1 MVNAYSI
8 LKFLETIADFVRIF
22 FIISAVQVSI
32 FVFALYRIFTSKDAE
47 NMDIHQ
53 WQLIMTEKWEAS
65 MNNTLQMFA
74 IVIIYLAVTTIPMFI
89 MWKNKSHPYRQCK
102 ECHLLKKNEA
112 QEQPNTENIKKEH
125 ECDRIS

>member
-102 ECHLLKKNEA
+102 ECHSLKTNEA
-112 QEQPNTENIKKEH
+112 QEPLNTEK
-125 ECDRIS
+125 

>member
-32 FVFALYRIFTSKDAE
+32 FVFALYRMFTSKDAE

-65 MNNTLQMFA
+65 MNNILHMFA
-74 IVIIYLAVTTIPMFI
+74 IVIIYLAITTIPMFI

-112 QEQPNTENIKKEH
+112 QEPLNTEKYP
-125 ECDRIS
+125 DPLP